1 MPRCPAVQ
9 EVGDSRVRWAG
20 GCRSLLGFFPSS
32 IFFLIASSLLFLAAI
47 FWGKTREALK
57 RALKQIKFGK
67 IEFI

>member
-1 MPRCPAVQ
+1 VIAGLDGLEAAGVC
-9 EVGDSRVRWAG
+9 WA
-20 GCRSLLGFFPSS
+20 SFL
-32 IFFLIASSLLFLAAI
+32 FFLIASSLIFLAAI

>member
-1 MPRCPAVQ
+1 MGWRLQ
-9 EVGDSRVRWAG
+9 EFVGP
-20 GCRSLLGFFPSS
+20 LFFFP
-32 IFFLIASSLLFLAAI
+32 FFLIASSLLFLAAI

>member
-1 MPRCPAVQ
+1 MRLRTK
-9 EVGDSRVRWAG
+9 EKDDKMDGGLVGLHGSGWAPF
-20 GCRSLLGFFPSS
+20 LLSS
-32 IFFLIASSLLFLAAI
+32 FFLIASSLLFLAAI